1 MENNNTGTQ
10 KSLKQTFLQ
19 WYGKASALLLNKLL
33 YVTIAVSLFL
43 SIRSVREVR
52 EVGQIVFLTLSETMI
67 GNKPGRL
74 FGLLS
79 LIPMSIKTIRA
90 VIFVICLINTFFS
103 AHGISLFLKHIKND
117 RTKMITLCSVMALYM
132 VIFDYYSYILW
143 DYTSVSLYI
152 SLTFV
157 IYGAYFLIMTD
168 KRAIAPLF
176 FAAAQ
181 FIDCRAAIF
190 ITMIAL
196 IVIFVKPV
204 HREIKSLKV
213 FNMISLAVSA
223 LILAVS
229 FISVDF
235 SVNTDSEAVDKI
247 FTERYIEAGLEE
259 EDINP
264 SLYAFKFNS
273 YITLT
278 PQELF
283 SDTLTGI
290 ANVKDV
296 IFEDHIQLIILI
308 FFASVILYDHK
319 DDCTAEK
326 VSAIPVT

>member
-1 MENNNTGTQ
+1 MKNNNTGAQ

-33 YVTIAVSLFL
+33 YVTIAVSIFL

-79 LIPMSIKTIRA
+79 LIPMSINTIRA
-90 VIFVICLINTFFS
+90 VIFAICLINTFFS
-103 AHGISLFLKHIKND
+103 AHGIYLFLKHIKND

-168 KRAIAPLF
+168 KRAIAPIF

-190 ITMIAL
+190 ITVIAL

-229 FISVDF
+229 FMSVDF
-235 SVNTDSEAVDKI
+235 SVNTDTEAIDNI

-290 ANVKDV
+290 VNVKDV

-319 DDCTAEK
+319 DENSAAK